1 VELELIYYS
10 DYNFLMYLRAII
22 LLSFN
27 VIVKLKNK
35 SSNFN
40 SDLLFK
46 NKLLDIKKI
55 IRFSI
60 IINFIIHF

>member
-1 VELELIYYS
+1 
-10 DYNFLMYLRAII
+10 MYLRAII
-22 LLSFN
+22 LLSFK

-35 SSNFN
+35 SLNFN
-40 SDLLFK
+40 SNLLFK

-55 IRFSI
+55 IQVLI